1 MPLSKINS
9 NSFSTSANTTLGGA
23 SASLSRLTVLNTTSS
38 NVSAAA
44 GSRGPIASFRGGNDN
59 NRFDVQVDNSG
70 PRCNVSLSAWN
81 VAGAAS
87 QMIFNAGATGASEAM
102 RIDTGGVVVLTN
114 GQIAFP
120 ATANPSTDANTLD
133 DYEEGSW
140 TPNLRNNGGTATFS
154 SVVGR
159 YRKIGSVVYC
169 WFTCGGSGNSGGGGG
184 AIILSGLPFNMS
196 LGNQGISTWGFTMS
210 GGSNNAA
217 GMDVITSQGNVGTD
231 AQLNYNS
238 GNQEQNTLTNVTGTF
253 MYPTTQ

>member
-1 MPLSKINS
+1 MPLSTINS
-9 NSFSTSANTTLGGA
+9 NSFSSTANTTLGGA

-120 ATANPSTDANTLD
+120 ATQNSSADANTLD
-133 DYEEGSW
+133 DYEEGTW
-140 TPNLRNNGGTATFS
+140 TPTFS
-154 SVVGR
+154 SVSGSLTAFTSGGYYV
-159 YRKIGSVVYC
+159 KIGGLVTIYGWVRI
-169 WFTCGGSGNSGGGGG
+169 TTAGTASGGGRVLNLPFSVSNATGYYRNSG
-184 AIILSGLPFNMS
+184 SCHESQNTGQMYQFFTVDSGTVYILSPTNTAITWTAGYTYPFQ
-196 LGNQGISTWGFTMS
+196 LTYQST
-210 GGSNNAA
+210 
-217 GMDVITSQGNVGTD
+217 
-231 AQLNYNS
+231 
-238 GNQEQNTLTNVTGTF
+238 
-253 MYPTTQ
+253 